1 MLGNLHPHLDAGE
14 LAAELLHGIDDGALA
29 ELGHVFRGVA
39 HLVHHRAVV
48 VTHSLQL
55 TVLLDSLKNA
65 KNQSTK
71 HSASNYS
78 PRRTT
83 NLKSSSSVSIFFF
96 LLRRGLPFETY
107 GIRYATL
114 SPLKRSLI
122 KPTVV

>member
-65 KNQSTK
+65 KINQPNTV
-71 HSASNYS
+71 
-78 PRRTT
+78 RLTI
-83 NLKSSSSVSIFFF
+83 LQ
-96 LLRRGLPFETY
+96 EEQ
-107 GIRYATL
+107 
-114 SPLKRSLI
+114 LI
-122 KPTVV
+122 